1 VAEPVIAVSGNNIL
15 ENPMQQ
21 AMVIVTGGARGLG
34 RQIAL
39 TQAAAGMAVTVLD
52 KDGPAAEVTAAAIT
66 ATGGQALGLSLDVRD
81 AAAIETVFMA
91 AQKAL
96 GPATALVNNA
106 GIYPDNTL
114 LDMPEAAWDAVIDT
128 NLKGTFLC
136 AQRFARMRSAA
147 GGGGAIVNLA
157 STAAFSARIG
167 AGHYSASKAGV
178 AMLTRSMAQEWGPL
192 GLRVN
197 AVAPGLI
204 EVEGNRVTPEYKN
217 NFLPMIPLGRTG
229 QPPDV
234 AAAVAFLLSDA
245 AGFINGVVLPVD
257 GGFLTGR
264 PLRRSG
270 ST

>member
-1 VAEPVIAVSGNNIL
+1 
-15 ENPMQQ
+15 MQQ
-21 AMVIVTGGARGLG
+21 EMAIVTGGARGLG
-34 RQIAL
+34 REIAL
-39 TQAAAGMAVTVLD
+39 TLAATGMAVAVFD
-52 KDGPAAEVTAAAIT
+52 KDGPAAETTAAAIIKK
-66 ATGGQALGLSLDVRD
+66 GGRALGMSLDVRD
-81 AAAIETVFMA
+81 AVAIEATFTA
-91 AQKAL
+91 AEQAL

-147 GGGGAIVNLA
+147 GGGAIVNLA

-178 AMLTRSMAQEWGPL
+178 AMLTHSMAQEWGPL
-192 GLRVN
+192 GIRVN

-204 EVEGNRVTPEYKN
+204 EVEGNRVTPEYKS

-234 AAAVAFLLSDA
+234 AAAVAFPLSDA
-245 AGFINGVVLPVD
+245 AAFISGVVLPVD

-264 PLRRSG
+264 PLQRSG
-270 ST
+270 SV

>member
-1 VAEPVIAVSGNNIL
+1 MSPLLTPDTNLTEKT
-15 ENPMQQ
+15 MQQ
-21 AMVIVTGGARGLG
+21 GMAVVTGAARGLG
-34 RQIAL
+34 REIAL
-39 TQAAAGMAVTVLD
+39 TLAVAGMAIAVVD
-52 KDGPAAEVTAAAIT
+52 RDGPAAEATAAAIIKN
-66 ATGGQALGLSLDVRD
+66 GGRALGLSLDVRD
-81 AAAIETVFMA
+81 AAAIEATFVA
-91 AQKAL
+91 AEKAL

-136 AQRFARMRSAA
+136 AQRFARMRSMA

-157 STAAFSARIG
+157 STAAYSARIG

-178 AMLTRSMAQEWGPL
+178 AMLTRSMAQEWGAF
-192 GLRVN
+192 GVRVN

-204 EVEGNRVTPEYKN
+204 EVEGDRVTPEYKN

-229 QPPDV
+229 QPADV
-234 AAAVAFLLSDA
+234 ATAVAFLLSDA
-245 AGFINGVVLPVD
+245 AAFITGAVLPVD

-264 PLRRSG
+264 PLQRSG
-270 ST
+270 SL

>member
-1 VAEPVIAVSGNNIL
+1 MKNG
-15 ENPMQQ
+15 
-21 AMVIVTGGARGLG
+21 MVIVTGAARGLG
-34 RQIAL
+34 REIAL
-39 TQAAAGMAVTVLD
+39 TLAETGMAVAVAD
-52 KDGPAAEVTAAAIT
+52 INAEAAAATAAAIVSQ
-66 ATGGQALGLSLDVRD
+66 GGKAIGLQLDVRD
-81 AAAIETVFMA
+81 AAAIETVFA
-91 AQKAL
+91 AAEQSI

-106 GIYPDNTL
+106 GVYPDNTL

-157 STAAFSARIG
+157 STAAFSARVG

-178 AMLTRSMAQEWGPL
+178 AMLTKSMAQEWGPM
-192 GLRVN
+192 GIRVN

-204 EVEGNRVTPEYKN
+204 EVDGNRVSPDYKA
-217 NFLPMIPLGRTG
+217 NFLPMIPLGRMG

-234 AAAVAFLLSDA
+234 AAVVAFLLSDA
-245 AGFINGVVLPVD
+245 AAFVTGTVLPID

-264 PLRRSG
+264 PLQRSG
-270 ST
+270 SV